1 MGGRFYEPPRMVSY
15 RFLPIEDHS
24 FFVLIGGNS
33 MYTFFLEAFGYLGT
47 ALVLFSMMMT
57 SLKWLRIFNV
67 MGSVIS
73 MIYAA
78 LVGTVPV
85 VLLNLGM
92 ILINLAQLLREK
104 RKQTAESKEHPETEN
119 GSDT

>member
-1 MGGRFYEPPRMVSY
+1 
-15 RFLPIEDHS
+15 
-24 FFVLIGGNS
+24 

-47 ALVLFSMMMT
+47 ALVLLSMMMT
-57 SLKWLRIFNV
+57 PLKWLRIFNV

-92 ILINLAQLLREK
+92 ILINLVQLLREK
-104 RKQTAESKEHPETEN
+104 GKQATESKEHPKAEN

>member
-1 MGGRFYEPPRMVSY
+1 
-15 RFLPIEDHS
+15 
-24 FFVLIGGNS
+24 
-33 MYTFFLEAFGYLGT
+33 MYIFFLEAFGYLGT

-57 SLKWLRIFNV
+57 SLKWLRIFNI

-73 MIYAA
+73 MIYAS
-78 LVGTVPV
+78 VIGTVPV

-92 ILINLAQLLREK
+92 ILINLVQLLREK
-104 RKQTAESKEHPETEN
+104 KQASESKERPKAGD

>member
-1 MGGRFYEPPRMVSY
+1 MTL
-15 RFLPIEDHS
+15 FL
-24 FFVLIGGNS
+24 
-33 MYTFFLEAFGYLGT
+33 LELFGYLGT
-47 ALVLFSMMMT
+47 ALVLLSMMMT

-73 MIYAA
+73 MTYAA

-92 ILINLAQLLREK
+92 ILINLVQLIREK
-104 RKQTAESKEHPETEN
+104 RKQATENKERPKEEN
-119 GSDT
+119 GSNI

>member
-1 MGGRFYEPPRMVSY
+1 
-15 RFLPIEDHS
+15 
-24 FFVLIGGNS
+24 

-47 ALVLFSMMMT
+47 ALVLLSMMMT
-57 SLKWLRIFNV
+57 SLNRLRIFNI

-92 ILINLAQLLREK
+92 ILINLVQLLREK
-104 RKQTAESKEHPETEN
+104 RKQATEN
-119 GSDT
+119 KERPQAGDVSDT

>member
-1 MGGRFYEPPRMVSY
+1 
-15 RFLPIEDHS
+15 
-24 FFVLIGGNS
+24 

>member
-1 MGGRFYEPPRMVSY
+1 
-15 RFLPIEDHS
+15 
-24 FFVLIGGNS
+24 

-47 ALVLFSMMMT
+47 ALVLLSMMMT

-92 ILINLAQLLREK
+92 ILINLVQLLREK
-104 RKQTAESKEHPETEN
+104 RKQATESKEHPKAEN